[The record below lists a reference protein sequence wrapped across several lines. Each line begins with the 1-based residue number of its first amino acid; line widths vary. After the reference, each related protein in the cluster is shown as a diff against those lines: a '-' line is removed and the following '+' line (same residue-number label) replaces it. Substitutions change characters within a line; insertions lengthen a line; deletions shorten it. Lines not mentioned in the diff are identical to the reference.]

1 MLGFTLNEEQEAF
14 RQAVRGFAEKSL
26 APKVEELEAK
36 EQFPMDLFR
45 ELGRL
50 GYLGV
55 GIREEYG
62 GSGGDM
68 VMRCLLIEE
77 IARVNCGFAAALLAH
92 VGLATIPL
100 IKFGTEEQKQKYL
113 APALRGEKLG
123 SFGLSEPNSGSDA
136 ASLRTTA
143 EKRGDHYVINGTKMF
158 ITNGTIADYCMVA
171 AYTDRSRRGSGIS
184 MFIVD
189 TDTPGFSVSRKL
201 RKAGH
206 HTSETA
212 ALAFEDMQVPASALL
227 GGVEGGFK
235 QVTGTLEGGRVT
247 HAARSVGV
255 SQAALDAA
263 LKYAK
268 EREQFGQPIAKF
280 QAIKFKLARMAMDVE
295 TARTMMLRAA
305 WLFEQG
311 PCMREA
317 AMAKLFASEV
327 AQRVTWE
334 AVQVFGGYGYITEF
348 PVERYWRDARLM
360 TITEGTSEIQLTLI
374 ARELG
379 L

>member
-1 MLGFTLNEEQEAF
+1 MLGFTLSEEQEAF
-14 RQAVRGFAEKSL
+14 RLAVRSFAERSL
-26 APKVEELEAK
+26 APRVEELEAT
-36 EQFPMDLFR
+36 ETFPLDLFR
-45 ELGRL
+45 ELGKL

-55 GIREEYG
+55 SIAEEYG

-100 IKFGTEEQKQKYL
+100 VRFGTEEQRQKYL
-113 APALRGEKLG
+113 GPAIRGEILG
-123 SFGLSEPNSGSDA
+123 AFGLSEPNAGSDA
-136 ASLRTTA
+136 ASIRTTA
-143 EKRGDHYVINGTKMF
+143 VRDGDHYVINGTKMF
-158 ITNGTIADYCMVA
+158 ITNGNIADYCMVA
-171 AYTDRSRRGSGIS
+171 AYTDRSRRGDGIS
-184 MFIVD
+184 MFIVE
-189 TDTPGFSVSRKL
+189 TGTPGYSVSRKL
-201 RKAGH
+201 RKTGH
-206 HTSETA
+206 HTCETA
-212 ALAFEDMQVPASALL
+212 ALAFEDMRVPASALL

-255 SQAALDAA
+255 SQAALEAA
-263 LKYAK
+263 LGYAK
-268 EREQFGQPIAKF
+268 EREQFGRPIAKF
-280 QAIKFKLARMAMDVE
+280 QAIRFKLARMAMGVE
-295 TARTMMLRAA
+295 TARTAMWRAA
-305 WLFEQG
+305 WLFDRG

-327 AQRVTWE
+327 AQSVTWE
-334 AVQVFGGYGYITEF
+334 ALQIHGGYGYITEF
-348 PVERYWRDARLM
+348 PVERFWRDARLM
-360 TITEGTSEIQLTLI
+360 TITEGTTEIQLTII

>member
-14 RQAVRGFAEKSL
+14 RLAVRSFAEKSL
-26 APKVEELEAK
+26 APRVEELEAT
-36 EQFPMDLFR
+36 ETFPLDLFR

-55 GIREEYG
+55 GYPEEYG

-92 VGLATIPL
+92 VGLGCIPL
-100 IKFGTEEQKQKYL
+100 LKFGTEEQKRDWL
-113 APALRGEKLG
+113 VPAIRGEKLG
-123 SFGLSEPNSGSDA
+123 CWGLSEPNSGSDA
-136 ASLRTTA
+136 ASIRTTA
-143 EKRGDHYVINGTKMF
+143 ERRGDHYVLNGSKMF
-158 ITNGTIADYCMVA
+158 ITNGTIADYCVIA
-171 AYTDRSRRGSGIS
+171 AYTDRTKRGDGIS
-184 MFIVD
+184 TFVVD
-189 TDTPGFSVSRKL
+189 TKTPGFIVSRKL
-201 RKAGH
+201 KKTGH

-212 ALAFEDMQVPASALL
+212 ALTFEDLTVPATCLL

-235 QVTGTLEGGRVT
+235 QVTGTLEGGRIT

-255 SQAALDAA
+255 SQAALEAA
-263 LKYAK
+263 LAYAK
-268 EREQFGQPIAKF
+268 EREQFGQKIAKF
-280 QAIKFKLARMAMDVE
+280 QAIKFKLAHMAMEVE
-295 TARTMMLRAA
+295 IARTSMWRAA
-305 WLFEQG
+305 VLFDEG

-317 AMAKLFASEV
+317 AMAKLYCSEV

-334 AVQVFGGYGYITEF
+334 AMQVFGGYGYITEF

-360 TITEGTSEIQLTLI
+360 TITEGTSEVQHIII